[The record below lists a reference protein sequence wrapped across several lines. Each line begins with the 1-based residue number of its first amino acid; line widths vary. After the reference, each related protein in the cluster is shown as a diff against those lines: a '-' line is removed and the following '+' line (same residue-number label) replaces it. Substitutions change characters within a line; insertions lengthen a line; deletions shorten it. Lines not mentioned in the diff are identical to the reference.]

1 MYKIVRE
8 AVLNTVIFLKRLWN
22 SSPRRL
28 PDKYYPSLD
37 PSVLL
42 PELAKASSFLDRKRS
57 SSGISVLLPPID
69 ITESGLEGMEV
80 KRVDYG
86 SDMMNRIKKG
96 TEYGAVNPYD
106 AIHLYGAMNLQSGVK
121 LQGGMN
127 LQGGVKLQGG
137 MILQATKYPNIKP
150 KPVRYQANPITDK
163 TNPITDKANPIPTKP
178 HTKTETMADLLL
190 QGNTPSP
197 QAKVPILDEDADKA
211 DNPFEES
218 ESESSVHPEADTK
231 KTYMG
236 MARRSYDGP

>member
-1 MYKIVRE
+1 M
-8 AVLNTVIFLKRLWN
+8 
-22 SSPRRL
+22 
-28 PDKYYPSLD
+28 
-37 PSVLL
+37 
-42 PELAKASSFLDRKRS
+42 
-57 SSGISVLLPPID
+57 LLPPID

-137 MILQATKYPNIKP
+137 MNLQATKYPNIKP

>member
-1 MYKIVRE
+1 M
-8 AVLNTVIFLKRLWN
+8 LNTVIFLKRLWN

-96 TEYGAVNPYD
+96 TEYGA
-106 AIHLYGAMNLQSGVK
+106 IHLYGAMNLQSGVK
-121 LQGGMN
+121 LQGG
-127 LQGGVKLQGG
+127 VK
-137 MILQATKYPNIKP
+137 LQATKYPNIKP

>member
-1 MYKIVRE
+1 M
-8 AVLNTVIFLKRLWN
+8 
-22 SSPRRL
+22 
-28 PDKYYPSLD
+28 
-37 PSVLL
+37 
-42 PELAKASSFLDRKRS
+42 
-57 SSGISVLLPPID
+57 LLPPID

-127 LQGGVKLQGG
+127 
-137 MILQATKYPNIKP
+137 LQATKYPNIKP

>member
-57 SSGISVLLPPID
+57 SSGIPVLLPPID

-127 LQGGVKLQGG
+127 
-137 MILQATKYPNIKP
+137 LQATKYPNIKP